1 MQEDKN
7 IRIDYINRVNNVLK
21 YIDENLNTS
30 LSLKALASEANFSVY
45 HFHRIFYSIMNETP
59 IQYQIR
65 KRMEISAAELYKEST
80 QVKDISSKM
89 GFSSPSGYSRDFKKH
104 FGKTPQKFR
113 KELISRINIDDNIN
127 INVVNK
133 PSYTLAVSKITGF
146 KNIIPS
152 FIKLSIDLKRNFI
165 ITGAMVEYVY
175 DNQYITPLDKCRYD
189 ICKVVPE
196 NTTTNKSYDI
206 VKTDD
211 KLYAVYN
218 LRGNTDTIDKCFDS
232 IFSWIIRSEYIPDE
246 APLLIIFDRIFSLRP
261 FIPIDYVIGELG
273 VPIKS
278 KI

>member
-1 MQEDKN
+1 MQDENN
-7 IRIDYINRVNNVLK
+7 IKIDYIDRVNNVLK
-21 YIDENLNTS
+21 YIDENLNSS
-30 LSLKALASEANFSVY
+30 LSLKALASKANFSIY

-59 IQYQIR
+59 TQYQRR
-65 KRMEISAAELYKEST
+65 KRMENSATELYKEYT
-80 QVKDISSKM
+80 QVKEISSKM

-104 FGKTPQKFR
+104 FGKTPKDFR
-113 KELISRINIDDNIN
+113 KELISRISIDNNIN
-127 INVVNK
+127 INVVYK
-133 PSYTLAVSKITGF
+133 PCYTLAVSKITGF

-165 ITGAMVEYVY
+165 RTGAMFEYVY

-189 ICKVVPE
+189 ICRVVPE
-196 NTTTNKSYDI
+196 NTTNSNSYNI
-206 VKTDD
+206 VKTDK

-218 LRGNTDTIDKCFDS
+218 LRGNTDTIDKYFNS

-246 APLLIIFDRIFSLRP
+246 APLLIIFKRIFSLRP
-261 FIPIDYVIGELG
+261 LLPIDYAVGELA